1 MKKIV
6 CVLVLACL
14 VMAAVFAQDSGSNI
28 INWISGEASLF
39 GAGARYEYMLSD
51 KLSVGGNIY
60 WSSVFFIFNEFE
72 LGGSVRYYPF
82 EGKFKDVYAG
92 AGLGFHTQ
100 TGIYKFKY
108 DYTKNGIR
116 YTGEASDGLAVSGIA
131 ITPEIGWKFDVGNP
145 GGFFVSPGIKLPI
158 TFGELGA
165 APLSDFDSSIIK
177 DRFRVVV
184 GVVIYCG
191 LGYAF

>member
-1 MKKIV
+1 MKRIV

-14 VMAAVFAQDSGSNI
+14 VMGAVFAQDSGSNI

-72 LGGSVRYYPF
+72 LGASVRYYPF

-100 TGIYKFKY
+100 TGIYNY
-108 DYTKNGIR
+108 ITKKDNKSN
-116 YTGEASDGLAVSGIA
+116 TTSMSVSGVA
-131 ITPEIGWKFDVGNP
+131 ITPEIGWRIDVGNP

-158 TFGELGA
+158 TFGELNGGGGLFNN
-165 APLSDFDSSIIK
+165 LSSSDIK
-177 DRFRVVV
+177 DPFRVVV